1 MRGGWAIDFLLGRI
15 TRRHSDIDIVTW
27 IENRENVEWELVN
40 AGYEQLPVKEQ
51 FRRRQS
57 DFCKNNIEIT
67 LSYLTYN
74 GGGSLILN
82 GLPQWVWRADS
93 LLLNDY
99 LLDGVYAKV
108 IHPKQ
113 LLEEKK
119 TYQRIGRPYRK
130 KDAESKKVLK
140 EIISKFS

>member
-1 MRGGWAIDFLLGRI
+1 M
-15 TRRHSDIDIVTW
+15 
-27 IENRENVEWELVN
+27 EWELVN